1 MRRSGLLPE
10 LCLSLLPTV
19 RFRVREHQGR
29 KNSRF
34 TNDSA
39 LLKFLSS
46 FPASLELF
54 TFPSSNICPMHPFC
68 PGILRAF
75 SGRGMTKCASS
86 ILPRTR
92 MLPLPSQP
100 LLCITSHPSGK
111 DGVVATRMERPKA
124 LLSLVYMHTP
134 VSQGPHCR
142 GTTLSLPSLV
152 FGHRDL
158 VGTGNRWD
166 CF

>member
-1 MRRSGLLPE
+1 MRTSGLLPE
-10 LCLSLLPTV
+10 LYLSSLPTV
-19 RFRVREHQGR
+19 GFRVREYQGR
-29 KNSRF
+29 KNGRF

-39 LLKFLSS
+39 LLKFLS

-54 TFPSSNICPMHPFC
+54 TFLSSNICPMHPFC

-75 SGRGMTKCASS
+75 SGRGMTNYASS
-86 ILPRTR
+86 NLPRTR

-100 LLCITSHPSGK
+100 LLCITSHPLGK
-111 DGVVATRMERPKA
+111 DGVVATRMERPKT
-124 LLSLVYMHTP
+124 LLSLVYMHAA
-134 VSQGPHCR
+134 VSQGPHGR